1 MIDSV
6 LLHDH
11 LDGGIRED
19 TLIELSNGRFAGYRD
34 PSAGSLSGYLK
45 TFSEVV
51 ELIQS
56 PEALERVALE
66 AVEDL
71 CSNGVRYFEVRFA
84 PTLHTRRGL
93 SVLEVIEAVSSG
105 IKKGVSQLQDIR
117 GGVILCA
124 LRGEDPQS
132 LTNSL
137 SLLSNLQEVV
147 GIDLAGDESLGDV
160 MDYRDFFNE
169 GKKYGLG
176 VTVHAGET
184 GSWRN
189 VVSSIDVGADRIG
202 HGLALDRAP
211 EEVKRRVVESGVC
224 LEMCLSSNVHTG
236 SLNSIDE
243 HPAVCM
249 LRQGFNVTLNTD
261 NRSVSKTSMALE
273 INHAYSLGCSDTEVR
288 HMRDT
293 AVEASFADEATKRW
307 ISRGLV
313 T

>member
-105 IKKGVSQLQDIR
+105 IKK
-117 GGVILCA
+117 
-124 LRGEDPQS
+124 
-132 LTNSL
+132 
-137 SLLSNLQEVV
+137 
-147 GIDLAGDESLGDV
+147 
-160 MDYRDFFNE
+160 
-169 GKKYGLG
+169 
-176 VTVHAGET
+176 
-184 GSWRN
+184 
-189 VVSSIDVGADRIG
+189 
-202 HGLALDRAP
+202 
-211 EEVKRRVVESGVC
+211 
-224 LEMCLSSNVHTG
+224 
-236 SLNSIDE
+236 
-243 HPAVCM
+243 
-249 LRQGFNVTLNTD
+249 
-261 NRSVSKTSMALE
+261 
-273 INHAYSLGCSDTEVR
+273 
-288 HMRDT
+288 
-293 AVEASFADEATKRW
+293 
-307 ISRGLV
+307 
-313 T
+313 